1 MITKSNVSLY
11 AISRM
16 LAVVGVLSL
25 AACARSDVG
34 RENIGMAT
42 PTVDYVE
49 GLDVYSAP
57 HRDSFLNQLAMN
69 YRSYAIYNARTS
81 GYPDI
86 GELFAQK
93 AVAAFSGEVPYP
105 ESLDNWNVED
115 EQTAYN
121 LMMAY
126 NDMIELL
133 QNDASVTQPELAAEL
148 QAKYDCWLSATASG
162 QVATARECKT
172 RFENTLTALRD
183 CTGGRVINPG
193 RMTETTTF
201 EGGVM
206 FDTER
211 DAAGVVTTSRRG
223 VNRVRGAQ
231 QIGTFYPETTN
242 MAAMRGTNRARD
254 GVIIVNNVNV
264 PEHLITPEPVRVSS
278 ESQQPLVFNQNIYG
292 GDKTLNDNS
301 TRNSNNVKNAGNTRV
316 TEKSDCPCART
327 GGDGAGSQQSVQEN
341 YQPVSLTVNSN
352 PVVLQPQGGSQ
363 VGAAVQNP
371 VSDCPCAN
379 NESGEIEIIADG
391 FVSRDEFIELMMAMR
406 AELGRINARLD
417 ELAAKKNEPV
427 ERMRDETTVIKVQ
440 QIPVEPK
447 QHVMEEVFE
456 IRFDFDKATIKP
468 EYEDIIRQLVGVTR
482 ANKNVKISV
491 VGHTDT
497 SGSKAYNY
505 ALGGRRAEAVQ
516 KMLIE
521 YGIPASQIVAVS
533 AGEEDLKVPT
543 PDGVR
548 NAENRRV
555 RVVKE
560 VTYTEPAGESYA
572 PVADVNVEQ
581 FYTDCEDGNCETEY
595 QNW

>member
-1 MITKSNVSLY
+1 MTSKSNVSLY
-11 AISRM
+11 AISRV

-25 AACARSDVG
+25 AACARSNVG
-34 RENIGMAT
+34 TEYNGGYMAT

-81 GYPDI
+81 GYPDV

-105 ESLDNWNVED
+105 ESIDNWPIED
-115 EQTAYN
+115 DNAAYD

-126 NDMIELL
+126 NDMVELF
-133 QNDASVTQPELAAEL
+133 QNDATVTQPELAAEL

-162 QVATARECKT
+162 QGATARECKT
-172 RFENTLTALRD
+172 RFENTLVALRD
-183 CTGGRVINPG
+183 CTGGRVINPVV
-193 RMTETTTF
+193 TETTV
-201 EGGVM
+201 EEM
-206 FDTER
+206 
-211 DAAGVVTTSRRG
+211 
-223 VNRVRGAQ
+223 RVDSGRTVKRGA

-242 MAAMRGTNRARD
+242 MSAMRGTNRVRD

-264 PEHLITPEPVRVSS
+264 PENLINPEPV
-278 ESQQPLVFNQNIYG
+278 QPMVFNQNIYG

-301 TRNSNNVKNAGNTRV
+301 TRNSNNVKNAGNTS
-316 TEKSDCPCART
+316 TIEKSNCPCAQQN
-327 GGDGAGSQQSVQEN
+327 GGKGGSQQSVQEN
-341 YQPVSLTVNSN
+341 YQPISLTVNSN
-352 PVVLQPQGGSQ
+352 PV
-363 VGAAVQNP
+363 QN
-371 VSDCPCAN
+371 STANCPCAN
-379 NESGEIEIIADG
+379 NREEVTDVTIVADG
-391 FVSRDEFIELMMAMR
+391 LVTRDEFIELMMMMR
-406 AELGRINARLD
+406 GELAAINARLD

-456 IRFDFDKATIKP
+456 IRFDFDKAVIKP
-468 EYEDIIRQLVGVTR
+468 EYEDIIRQLAEVTQ
-482 ANKNVKISV
+482 ANRNVKISV

-497 SGSKAYNY
+497 SGSQAYNY

-521 YGIPASQIVAVS
+521 RGIPASQIVAVS

-560 VTYTEPAGESYA
+560 VTYTEPAGEKYA

-581 FYTDCEDGNCETEY
+581 FYTDCENGNCETEY

>member
-1 MITKSNVSLY
+1 MYNMRQGKRKDFLMMLKTNISLC
-11 AISRM
+11 ALSRV
-16 LAVVGVLSL
+16 LAVVGALSL
-25 AACARSDVG
+25 GACARSTVDAEYQG
-34 RENIGMAT
+34 GYMAT

-57 HRDSFLNQLAMN
+57 HQDSFLNQLAMN

-93 AVAAFSGEVPYP
+93 AVAAFSGEVPFP
-105 ESLDNWNVED
+105 ESIDNWPVQD
-115 EQTAYN
+115 DSAAYS

-133 QNDASVTQPELAAEL
+133 QNDAGVTNPELAAEL
-148 QAKYDCWLSATASG
+148 QAKYDCWLSATASSQG
-162 QVATARECKT
+162 ATARECQT
-172 RFENTLTALRD
+172 RFENTLAALRD
-183 CTGGRVINPG
+183 CTGGRVINPIVEREVTEEVVETRTVNNG
-193 RMTETTTF
+193 RT
-201 EGGVM
+201 
-206 FDTER
+206 
-211 DAAGVVTTSRRG
+211 A
-223 VNRVRGAQ
+223 RV
-231 QIGTFYPETTN
+231 GTFYPETSG

-264 PEHLITPEPVRVSS
+264 PEHLINPEPV
-278 ESQQPLVFNQNIYG
+278 QPMVFNQNIYG

-301 TRNSNNVKNAGNTRV
+301 TRNSNNVKNAGNTSV
-316 TEKSDCPCART
+316 VEKSSCPCARQN
-327 GGDGAGSQQSVQEN
+327 GNDGASQQSVQEN
-341 YQPVSLTVNSN
+341 YQPISLTVNSS
-352 PVVLQPQGGSQ
+352 PVS
-363 VGAAVQNP
+363 VQNP
-371 VSDCPCAN
+371 TANCPCAN
-379 NESGEIEIIADG
+379 KPSEVNIVADG
-391 FVSRDEFIELMMAMR
+391 MVSREEFIELMMMMR
-406 AELGRINARLD
+406 AELAAINARLD
-417 ELAAKKNEPV
+417 EIQAQKNEPV
-427 ERMRDETTVIKVQ
+427 VRHRDETTVIKVQ

-482 ANKNVKISV
+482 ANKNVKVSV

-497 SGSKAYNY
+497 SGSKSYNY

-516 KMLIE
+516 KMLID
-521 YGIPASQIVAVS
+521 YGIPSSQIVAVS

-560 VTYTEPAGESYA
+560 VTYTEPADESYA
-572 PVADVNVEQ
+572 PVADVDVEQ
-581 FYTDCEDGNCETEY
+581 FYTDCENGDCETEY
-595 QNW
+595 